1 MSRLYAVPY
10 TGTITTAGTDTDLFS
25 FQPATNKAIRL
36 RGFRLSQISE
46 VGDAQ
51 EENLRIAV
59 RRMTATYTVGSGGGV
74 VTAAAPV
81 AGSGDLAW
89 SFTARAND
97 TTIGTTSGTNQ
108 VLDELGWNERISPY
122 EWIYPDR
129 DWCPF
134 AIAGE
139 ALVICM
145 HTTLADDMTGHFTAW
160 VEEQ

>member
-1 MSRLYAVPY
+1 MSRIYAVPY

-25 FQPATNKAIRL
+25 FQPGDDKPIRL

-51 EENLRIAV
+51 EEGLRIAV
-59 RRMTATYTVGSGGGV
+59 RRMTATYTVGSGGAAI
-74 VTAAAPV
+74 TAAAPISE
-81 AGSGDLAW
+81 SGGAVW
-89 SFTARAND
+89 GFTARGND

-108 VLDELGWNERISPY
+108 VLDEIGWNERITPY

-134 AIAGE
+134 AVQTE

-160 VEEQ
+160 IEEG